1 MRLTVFTA
9 YYHLHAFALSPRV
22 IHQRDGDGARGTKRE
37 KKEMKER
44 RANLRRFREG
54 KITLARSRRVGVR
67 RISQTGR

>member
-37 KKEMKER
+37 EKKKEKKKR

-54 KITLARSRRVGVR
+54 KITLARSRRRVGVR
-67 RISQTGR
+67 

>member
-37 KKEMKER
+37 GKKKEET
-44 RANLRRFREG
+44 ASEPAPILRRENYFSQ
-54 KITLARSRRVGVR
+54 KSRRRVDVR
-67 RISQTGR
+67 Q